1 MFSLSPLA
9 AVARSAVSS
18 RSAALPRSTPSFLA
32 AARLPPSSRLYSTAK
47 AAEAAE
53 AAPAEGEAAKADADP
68 HAELLAQLEAK
79 NKNIAEL
86 KVSRLRLALCSHH

>member
-47 AAEAAE
+47 AAEAA
-53 AAPAEGEAAKADADP
+53 PAEGEAAKADADP